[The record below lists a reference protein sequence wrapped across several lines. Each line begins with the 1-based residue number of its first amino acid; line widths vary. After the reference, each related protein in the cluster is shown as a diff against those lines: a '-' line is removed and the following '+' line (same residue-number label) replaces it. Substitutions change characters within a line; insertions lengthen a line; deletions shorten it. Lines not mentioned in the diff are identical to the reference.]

1 MENFF
6 VRYKNPLVL
15 VAVLFIQVIGLATQV
30 KRQDNTRGGS
40 GGGTRLIRVWTVTA
54 FTPVEKMLVST
65 GRFFRNGWHNYVDL
79 RDVRK
84 QNKALQ
90 DEVARLQMEQVR
102 LRQDAD
108 QARRLQSLLE
118 FKERYISHTVPAQ
131 IIGSS
136 GTEQSRVVIIDKGS
150 HDGLKPDMAVITPDG
165 IVGKV
170 KEVFPLSSQVLL
182 INDHDSGAGVIL
194 ERSRLQG
201 ILKGTSTGELQITDI
216 MADERIEAG
225 DHVITSG
232 GDRIYPK
239 GFSVGTVINAVSDR
253 DNDPFLVI
261 KIKPAADLRRLE
273 EVLVVT
279 KFAEESPAPAGGAA
293 PLRAA
298 DILSQRLP
306 GIPKQSTNAPK
317 NPDGSPVTVKPT
329 PTPAAKP
336 SPTTVGKPPLP
347 VAGATPMTPGTVA
360 SPTAPPKQPLAG
372 AGANPAV
379 SVPAKKTIAPETKTP
394 GTASAAPAVKPGVPE
409 NKAVTSGDGAPA
421 KKTVAPEKKAPAA
434 GETNPATKTGAT
446 ETKTGGAETK
456 TGGAETKTGAAEK
469 KTGVAG
475 TKTGAAEKKP
485 PSTGNSGG
493 VAPNGGGQ
501 SPAGAAAT
509 ATPTPKPKAAP
520 KKANPAAPGS
530 TPPSASATPAATP
543 TPTPETPP
551 R

>member
-30 KRQDNTRGGS
+30 KRQDNARGGS

-65 GRFFRNGWHNYVDL
+65 GHFFRNGWHNYADL

-108 QARRLQSLLE
+108 QARRLQALLE
-118 FKERYISHTVPAQ
+118 FKERYISRTVAAQ

-136 GTEQSRVVIIDKGS
+136 GTEQSRVVLIDKGS

-201 ILKGTSTGELQITDI
+201 IVKGTSTGELQITDI

-239 GFSVGTVINAVSDR
+239 GFSVGTVINAVSDH

-279 KFAEESPAPAGGAA
+279 RFAEESPAPAGGTT

-306 GIPKQSTNAPK
+306 GIPKQGANAPK
-317 NPDGSPVTVKPT
+317 SPDGSSATVKPT
-329 PTPAAKP
+329 PTPAARP
-336 SPTTVGKPPLP
+336 SPITVGKPLLPAAGGTPL
-347 VAGATPMTPGTVA
+347 TPGTVA
-360 SPTAPPKQPLAG
+360 SPTAPPKQPLTG
-372 AGANPAV
+372 TGANPAV
-379 SVPAKKTIAPETKTP
+379 SVPAKKAIAPETKP
-394 GTASAAPAVKPGVPE
+394 GGTGVVVPAVKPSVPE
-409 NKAVTSGDGAPA
+409 NGDGVPA

-434 GETNPATKTGAT
+434 GETNPATKTGA
-446 ETKTGGAETK
+446 AETK
-456 TGGAETKTGAAEK
+456 SGSAETKSGGAGTKTGAAETK
-469 KTGVAG
+469 PGVAEK
-475 TKTGAAEKKP
+475 KTGAAEKKP

-520 KKANPAAPGS
+520 KKANPATTNPGS
-530 TPPSASATPAATP
+530 ISPGASATPTATP
-543 TPTPETPP
+543 TPKPETPP